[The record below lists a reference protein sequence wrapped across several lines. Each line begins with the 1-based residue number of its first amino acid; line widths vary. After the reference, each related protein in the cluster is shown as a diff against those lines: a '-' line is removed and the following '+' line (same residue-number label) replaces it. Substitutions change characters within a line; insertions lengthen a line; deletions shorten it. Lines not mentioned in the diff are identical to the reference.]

1 MVLQPSD
8 LPPGFAVDRAATG
21 TVTNADLV
29 RERGRTNA
37 IKIHR
42 WGRLTGYKAFF
53 RQRDPAKGALPGV
66 FGFGAGVVLFRT
78 ASGAHASLVDRS
90 SGCTRKFTVIP
101 LAGHQPVGPDTLVCT
116 IGKEL
121 GRVHARVFLVQWR
134 NGRAAGGVYVVAA
147 EGAVTPLTALI
158 GARKQNRRM
167 AAQLRGG

>member
-1 MVLQPSD
+1 
-8 LPPGFAVDRAATG
+8 
-21 TVTNADLV
+21 
-29 RERGRTNA
+29 
-37 IKIHR
+37 
-42 WGRLTGYKAFF
+42 
-53 RQRDPAKGALPGV
+53 
-66 FGFGAGVVLFRT
+66 
-78 ASGAHASLVDRS
+78 
-90 SGCTRKFTVIP
+90 VIP